1 MAKGRCSLSLLT
13 IFELDAN
20 EMLNRRFA
28 KGDRVIVVGG
38 GANENLRPG
47 VYIVVRLLPL
57 SSLGFQYRVKSALDT
72 HERVF
77 DEYMLRLASQ

>member
-1 MAKGRCSLSLLT
+1 LSLLT